1 MPMEPGATRRIN
13 GRKSGLLVCRLAGLL
28 ACLLAFSA
36 CRPRDPQPPA
46 IDTAGLDPAVA
57 TMINTTLQ
65 EVRAAPRS
73 GDAWGKLGSVLMHY
87 EFIDETRAAF
97 EHAESLA
104 PGEPRWP
111 HLHGLAI
118 SARDMAAAA
127 EKFRQAAES
136 GSVNGKGINWSSNRM
151 DMAIPLTDPRPD
163 APRLRLAQALAERGL
178 DVEAEVQFHTL
189 LRLTPSHPPA
199 LLGLARLR
207 HAQGRLSEA
216 TNFLA
221 GCLRDP
227 HTARSAH
234 ALLAAIEQALGNS
247 SAAAAAARASV
258 ILPADVPWPDPWWA
272 EALAYRVGRK
282 AVIEDA
288 TALMD
293 QGRLSQALAALDRA
307 TREYP
312 QDDEAWYLLGWVWN
326 QRQSGAEAERALR
339 EHLRLSPQSPKG
351 HAQLAV
357 ALLGQQRHTEAMEVL
372 QAALRLKPTWR
383 ELHSNLGYACVQLGR
398 DEEAIGHFRDAL
410 ALDPNYLPTYTAL
423 AELLGRRG
431 GRDEARR
438 LLQQALELEPA
449 DARAGAMLRKLEA
462 GR

>member
-1 MPMEPGATRRIN
+1 MVSVA
-13 GRKSGLLVCRLAGLL
+13 LL
-28 ACLLAFSA
+28 AVVA

-46 IDTAGLDPAVA
+46 IHTAGLDPAVA
-57 TMINTTLQ
+57 ALIHATLR

-87 EFIDETRAAF
+87 EFIDETCAAF
-97 EHAESLA
+97 ERAESLA
-104 PGEPRWP
+104 PRDPRWP

-118 SARDMAAAA
+118 SARDMAAAT
-127 EKFRQAAES
+127 EKFRQATGS
-136 GSVNGKGINWSSNRM
+136 GSVNGKDINGSPNRM
-151 DMAIPLTDPRPD
+151 DDAIPLTDPKSD

-178 DVEAEVQFHTL
+178 DEEAEAQFQAL
-189 LRLTPSHPPA
+189 LRLTPNHPPA

-207 HAQGRLSEA
+207 HAQGRLAEA
-216 TNFLA
+216 TNILA

-234 ALLAAIEQALGNS
+234 ALLAAIEQTLGNS

-258 ILPADVPWPDPWWA
+258 TLPADVPWPDAWWV

-288 TALMD
+288 AALMD
-293 QGRLSQALAALDRA
+293 QGRLTEALAALDRA

-312 QDDEAWYLLGWVWN
+312 QDDEAWYLFGWALN
-326 QRQSGAEAERALR
+326 QRPSGAEAERALR

-357 ALLGQQRHTEAMEVL
+357 ALLTQQRHAEAAEVL
-372 QAALRLKPTWR
+372 KAALKLKPTWR
-383 ELHSNLGYACVQLGR
+383 ELHSNLAFACVQLGR
-398 DEEAIGHFRDAL
+398 DEEAIAHFRAAL

-438 LLQQALELEPA
+438 LLQQALELDPA
-449 DARAGAMLRKLEA
+449 YSRAGAMLQRMDA
-462 GR
+462 VR